1 MKATVHGQYF
11 KAGRKVLTF
20 KVTGAA
26 KELEQYKSIQE
37 AQTNREIGTWP
48 EVDGSPLYFLV
59 PSVLMSNGEMPQKQY
74 TLIFNQDGTKVIRD
88 TSAQDMQMYEQVRQS
103 KVDNMGRIAAE
114 REMGI
119 GVARP
124 ATTTPNVPQPAANG
138 KAKQAELVD
147 EIVDGAGANEEHPAG
162 VGEDL
167 GNVE

>member
-1 MKATVHGQYF
+1 MKATLHGQYF

-20 KVTGAA
+20 KVTGTA

-37 AQTNREIGTWP
+37 TQTNREAGTWP

-59 PSVLMSNGEMPQKQY
+59 PSVLMSNGEMPQKTY
-74 TLIFNQDGTKVIRD
+74 NLIFNQDGTKVIRD

-103 KVDNMGRIAAE
+103 KIDNMGRIAAE

-124 ATTTPNVPQPAANG
+124 ATTPTVAQPAANG
-138 KAKQAELVD
+138 KAKEAELVD
-147 EIVDGAGANEEHPAG
+147 GIINDAGVHEEHPAG
-162 VGEDL
+162 IGEL